1 MFSLCEKLK
10 MLQGEFKLINNRDFS
25 DVSAR
30 VEDSR
35 RLLES
40 LQHALGSHNPD
51 PFLIS
56 QERGVYKQLLS
67 LLRAEESLAKQ
78 KSRIQWLKLGD
89 QCTSYFFKSVT
100 HKRIR
105 SKITSLVLEDGSLTH
120 DIEVIKSTF
129 VNFYSELLGSAPSD
143 LYQGRSRIQQLV
155 NKKLNDNQKFAMIA
169 EATDQEIK
177 DTFWSLN
184 PNKPLVLMAT
194 TLVFLRKPDLS

>member
-1 MFSLCEKLK
+1 M
-10 MLQGEFKLINNRDFS
+10 
-25 DVSAR
+25 
-30 VEDSR
+30 
-35 RLLES
+35 
-40 LQHALGSHNPD
+40 
-51 PFLIS
+51 
-56 QERGVYKQLLS
+56 
-67 LLRAEESLAKQ
+67 
-78 KSRIQWLKLGD
+78 
-89 QCTSYFFKSVT
+89 T

-129 VNFYSELLGSAPSD
+129 VNFYSELLGSAHSD
-143 LYQGRSRIQQLV
+143 SYQGRSRIQQLV